1 MTSDTPTYDPEGLTS
16 ASQPSPART
25 VELLIAAALR
35 ATTPESAIGGP
46 KLPPYS
52 GD

>member
-1 MTSDTPTYDPEGLTS
+1 MTSDTPAPDPDAQGS
-16 ASQPSPART
+16 ASDPSPART

-35 ATTPESAIGGP
+35 ATSAESAVPGP
-46 KLPPYS
+46 KLPPYR